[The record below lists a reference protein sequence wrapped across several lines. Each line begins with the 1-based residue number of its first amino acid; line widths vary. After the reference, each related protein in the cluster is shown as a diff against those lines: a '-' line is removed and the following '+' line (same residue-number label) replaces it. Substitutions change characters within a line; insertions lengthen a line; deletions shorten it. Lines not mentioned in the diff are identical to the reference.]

1 MHDAVGERHG
11 LKRSFVGAGRL
22 WFDGYGNSRV
32 EFCGCGE
39 EALGNCESRR
49 GMANTAGVSRRA
61 FVRDGVGAAGAV
73 ALGTALGTRMA
84 PAEVSATSV
93 DGAPPA
99 IAALPVLSGQA
110 RPFTNAER
118 QARLE
123 RAQRLMADA
132 KMDAMVLANNTSSS
146 VYFADLRL
154 FGGERL
160 WALVIPARTK
170 PFLVCPAFEEGRA
183 REVMSAGPLGRDAD
197 VLVWQE
203 DESPYET
210 LAKGLKDRG
219 LALGT
224 IGLDENMK
232 FVFADGIRAANPQ
245 VKMVS
250 ATPVT
255 AGCRMI
261 KDPHEIECM
270 RLACR
275 ATLLVYR
282 AVAQSVREGMTTADV
297 RGLIAAAYRRVG
309 FEGEASLNIDEFT
322 AQPHGSRQ
330 PQTLRAGS
338 ILMMDDGCLVEG
350 YNSDITRTFVL
361 GKPTDKMRAVFEVVK
376 RAQTAALGAA
386 RPGVAAADVDAAAR
400 KVIVDA
406 GYGPG
411 FTYFTH
417 RVGHGIGM
425 DGHEWPYFVK
435 NNMFGWDLAP
445 RLKAGM
451 TLSDEPGV
459 YIKGEFGVRLE
470 DELLVT
476 DSGAELLTPQ
486 SPSLDDPFGGVQ

>member
-1 MHDAVGERHG
+1 M
-11 LKRSFVGAGRL
+11 
-22 WFDGYGNSRV
+22 
-32 EFCGCGE
+32 
-39 EALGNCESRR
+39 EATFGISRR
-49 GMANTAGVSRRA
+49 RFG
-61 FVRDGVGAAGAV
+61 GAV
-73 ALGTALGTRMA
+73 AAAASTLALGSR
-84 PAEVSATSV
+84 SA
-93 DGAPPA
+93 GADSAAALPPA

-118 QARLE
+118 QARVE
-123 RAQRLMADA
+123 RAQTLMAA
-132 KMDAMVLANNTSSS
+132 EKMDAIVLANSTNSS

-154 FGGERL
+154 NGGERL
-160 WALVIPARTK
+160 WALIIPARAR

-183 REVMSAGPLGRDAD
+183 REMLAAGPLGKDAE

-203 DESPYET
+203 DESPYAT
-210 LAKGLKDRG
+210 LGKGLHDRG
-219 LALGT
+219 LSSAT
-224 IGLDENMK
+224 VGLDENMK
-232 FVFADGIRAANPQ
+232 FVFADGIRAANPHLAI
-245 VKMVS
+245 VS

-261 KDPHEIECM
+261 KDAHEIECM

-282 AVAQSVREGMTTADV
+282 AVAQSLKEGMTSADV
-297 RGLIAAAYRRVG
+297 RGSIAAAYHRVG

-322 AQPHGSRQ
+322 ALPHGSRQ
-330 PQTLRAGS
+330 PQTLREGS
-338 ILMMDDGCLVEG
+338 ILMLDDGCLVEG
-350 YNSDITRTFVL
+350 YGSDITRTFVL
-361 GKPTDKMRAVFEVVK
+361 GKPTDKMKAVFDLVK
-376 RAQTAALGAA
+376 RAQTAALQAA
-386 RPGVAAADVDAAAR
+386 RPGVLLADVDAAAR
-400 KVIVDA
+400 KVIVDG

-445 RLKAGM
+445 HLKAGM

-459 YIKGEFGVRLE
+459 YIKGQFGIRLE

-476 DSGAELLTPQ
+476 ENGAELLTPQ
-486 SPSLDDPFGGVQ
+486 SRSVEDPFANIA